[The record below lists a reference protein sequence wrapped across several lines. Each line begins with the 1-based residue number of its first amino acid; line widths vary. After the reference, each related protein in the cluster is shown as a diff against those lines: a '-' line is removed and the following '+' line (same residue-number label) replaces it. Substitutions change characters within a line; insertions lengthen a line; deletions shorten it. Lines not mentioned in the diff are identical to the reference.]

1 MKSIKCLTDRIKD
14 ELRDAEEYID
24 LAEKWKEEDEETA
37 DLFAELSAEEMKH
50 MERLHE
56 RVTDLISEYR
66 EEHGDPP
73 KVMQALYDELHK
85 KQIEHA
91 MLVKVKQEMYSA

>member
-1 MKSIKCLTDRIKD
+1 MTS
-14 ELRDAEEYID
+14 EEN
-24 LAEKWKEEDEETA
+24 
-37 DLFAELSAEEMKH
+37 
-50 MERLHE
+50 
-56 RVTDLISEYR
+56 
-66 EEHGDPP
+66 GDPP